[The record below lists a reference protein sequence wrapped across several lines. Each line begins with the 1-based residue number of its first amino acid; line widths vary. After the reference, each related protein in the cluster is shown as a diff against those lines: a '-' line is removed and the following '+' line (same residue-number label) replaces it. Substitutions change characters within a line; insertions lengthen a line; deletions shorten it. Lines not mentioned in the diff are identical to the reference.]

1 MWTVSHSAKHNAK
14 LHPLD
19 SSESIFYPT
28 ASVVRLYPL
37 WRATG
42 FGQNLSASAALLGAC
57 NELTINNTKKWKLS
71 VLTTTSIRQ
80 LNTADLTQLKQ
91 IAINLTLV
99 DRSKLTKL
107 TIQKRETDCCQ
118 CFTHFGDQ
126 KWTLQMKTIW
136 HKDKCQRDFHFLS
149 PWTQWE
155 GAGKWT
161 LMNWFDLI
169 WLWSLTSTVL
179 FVFGILLPKWLYILF
194 ILVWCTHIP
203 FLNSH
208 HVQQVLPSIWGSLR
222 TSCRILDK

>member
-1 MWTVSHSAKHNAK
+1 MWTVSHRAKHNAK

-19 SSESIFYPT
+19 SSKSIFHPT
-28 ASVVRLYPL
+28 ALVVRLILL
-37 WRATG
+37 WWVTG
-42 FGQNLSASAALLGAC
+42 FGQISSTLAALLGAC
-57 NELTINNTKKWKLS
+57 NKLTINNTKKWKLS

-155 GAGKWT
+155 GAGEWT

-179 FVFGILLPKWLYILF
+179 FVFYQNDYLF
-194 ILVWCTHIP
+194 CL
-203 FLNSH
+203 FLFDVH
-208 HVQQVLPSIWGSLR
+208 VYLFWTLIMIHVQQVLPSIWGSLR
-222 TSCRILDK
+222 TSCPILDE